1 VEGEKSVRW
10 GGGGGKVLEALEQAL
25 ENKLPGKI
33 TMFLYPARADAEKA
47 SKRDVENEK
56 RLGYGL
62 A

>member
-1 VEGEKSVRW
+1 VE
-10 GGGGGKVLEALEQAL
+10 GGGGKVLEALEHAL

-47 SKRDVENEK
+47 SKR
-56 RLGYGL
+56 LGYGL